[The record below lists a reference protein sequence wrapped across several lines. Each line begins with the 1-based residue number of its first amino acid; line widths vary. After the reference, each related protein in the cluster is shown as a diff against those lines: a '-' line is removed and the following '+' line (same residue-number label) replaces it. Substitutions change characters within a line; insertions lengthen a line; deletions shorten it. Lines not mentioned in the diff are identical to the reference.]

1 MVADGGWYPVSEAWR
16 ELGEARA
23 GGVLLI
29 ADHASMDVP
38 TDIDLGIAPA
48 LLAGHIAVDIG
59 VTAVAERLVTAGAVD
74 CAILG
79 GVSRLVIDLNR
90 EADHAG
96 LIPASSDGHMVAGNI
111 DLPDSARA
119 ERIARFYD
127 PYHAR
132 IEALIAAA
140 PPAMILS
147 LHSFTPRLASR
158 PDEARPWDIGI
169 LYNQDERL
177 AAAAIAALA
186 ADGWHVGDQL
196 PYSGKLLNATMNRH
210 AETRGIAYVGV
221 EMRQDHSGSAA
232 GQGRMAES
240 LAKMLGELRNLLA

>member
-1 MVADGGWYPVSEAWR
+1 VSDAWR
-16 ELGEARA
+16 ELGTARA

-29 ADHASMDVP
+29 ADHASNHVP
-38 TDIDLGIAPA
+38 ADIGLGIDPA
-48 LLAGHIAVDIG
+48 LLDDHIAVDIG
-59 VTAVAERLVTAGAVD
+59 VAPVAERLVAAGAVD

-96 LIPASSDGHMVAGNI
+96 LIPASSDGNAIHGNV
-111 DLPDSARA
+111 DLPASERAAR
-119 ERIARFYD
+119 IDRFFR

-132 IEALIAAA
+132 IDAVIAPA

-158 PDEARPWDIGI
+158 DEARPWDIGI
-169 LYNQDERL
+169 LYNEDQRL
-177 AAAAIAALA
+177 AAHAIALMTSE
-186 ADGWHVGDQL
+186 GWQVGDQL

-210 AETRGIAYVGV
+210 AEARGIPYVGV
-221 EMRQDHSGSAA
+221 EMRQDHSGTDQGQAHMAA
-232 GQGRMAES
+232 S
-240 LAKMLGELRNLLA
+240 LAKMLGTLRNVLA